1 MALSAHVPD
10 APRPSLEVEEL
21 MEPAL
26 RIQVLLAQCQAGM
39 WRRNGYSLQNQVS
52 LPYCLPACLAF
63 FLHLY
68 TQFVLKR
75 QFNDVEL
82 LLPAGECEW

>member
-1 MALSAHVPD
+1 MAETHDLPLAQMQPKQVH
-10 APRPSLEVEEL
+10 EL

-52 LPYCLPACLAF
+52 GFTALDFTHF
-63 FLHLY
+63 F
-68 TQFVLKR
+68 
-75 QFNDVEL
+75 NN
-82 LLPAGECEW
+82 A